1 MTMMGFGL
9 LGVIL
14 LVGALFVF
22 SRDKAGIQ
30 GLLNSSSYS
39 SREEENAQDIL
50 DQRYARGELTREQY
64 QNIKNDLA

>member
-1 MTMMGFGL
+1 MMGFGL

-14 LVGALFVF
+14 LVGVLVVF
-22 SRDKAGIQ
+22 SRDKTGIQ
-30 GLLNSSSYS
+30 GLFTPSSYS
-39 SREEENAQDIL
+39 SRIEENAQDIL

>member
-1 MTMMGFGL
+1 MMGFGL

-14 LVGALFVF
+14 LVGALFLF

-30 GLLNSSSYS
+30 GLFSPSTYS
-39 SREEENAQDIL
+39 SRVEENAQDIL

-64 QNIKNDLA
+64 QNIKKDLA

>member
-1 MTMMGFGL
+1 MGFGL

-30 GLLNSSSYS
+30 GLLNTSSYS

-64 QNIKNDLA
+64 QSIKNDLA

>member
-1 MTMMGFGL
+1 MMGFGL

-30 GLLNSSSYS
+30 GLLNTSSYS